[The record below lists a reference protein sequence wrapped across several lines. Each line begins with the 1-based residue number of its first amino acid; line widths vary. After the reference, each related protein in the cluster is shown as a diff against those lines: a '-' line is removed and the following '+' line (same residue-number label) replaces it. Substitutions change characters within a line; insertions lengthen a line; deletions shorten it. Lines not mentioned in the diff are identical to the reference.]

1 MVLPGIVDRL
11 IIDLETLRSQM
22 YRLDEAA
29 QARIT
34 ELKELVAE
42 AHELGM
48 KDAADMFNKQLEEIE
63 RVMKGIRGDL
73 SELSKEKEK
82 MIEEIENERRKK
94 LIETKMKTISTDV
107 DKLKAE
113 FAESRGKLMEI
124 VNEEIENK
132 PKL

>member
-1 MVLPGIVDRL
+1 MVDRL
-11 IIDLETLRSQM
+11 IIDLETLRNQM
-22 YRLDEAA
+22 YRLDEDA

-42 AHELGM
+42 ANELGM
-48 KDAADMFNKQLEEIE
+48 KDAADIFNGQLEEIE
-63 RVMKGIRGDL
+63 RVIKGVRGDL
-73 SELSKEKEK
+73 SELSKNKEK

-94 LIETKMKTISTDV
+94 LIESKMKTISNDV

-113 FAESRGKLMEI
+113 FVESRVKLMEI

-132 PKL
+132 LELE

>member
-1 MVLPGIVDRL
+1 M
-11 IIDLETLRSQM
+11 IIDLETLRNKM
-22 YRLDEAA
+22 YRLDEDA

-42 AHELGM
+42 ANELGM
-48 KDAADMFNKQLEEIE
+48 TDAAKMFNGELEEIE
-63 RVMKGIRGDL
+63 RVLNGVRGDL

-94 LIETKMKTISTDV
+94 LIESKMKTISNDV

-113 FAESRGKLMEI
+113 FVESRGKLMEI
-124 VNEEIENK
+124 VNEEIE
-132 PKL
+132 

>member
-1 MVLPGIVDRL
+1 MVLPGMVDRL
-11 IIDLETLRSQM
+11 IIDLETLRNKM
-22 YRLDEAA
+22 YRLDEDA

-42 AHELGM
+42 ANELGM
-48 KDAADMFNKQLEEIE
+48 TDAAEIFNGQLEEIE
-63 RVMKGIRGDL
+63 RVLNGVRGDL

-94 LIETKMKTISTDV
+94 LIESKMKTISNDV

-113 FAESRGKLMEI
+113 FVESRGKLMEI
-124 VNEEIENK
+124 VNEEIE
-132 PKL
+132 

>member
-1 MVLPGIVDRL
+1 MVDRL
-11 IIDLETLRSQM
+11 IIDLETLRNKM
-22 YRLDEAA
+22 YRLDEDA

-42 AHELGM
+42 ANELGM
-48 KDAADMFNKQLEEIE
+48 TDAAEMFSGQLEEIE
-63 RVMKGIRGDL
+63 RVLNGVRGDL

-94 LIETKMKTISTDV
+94 LIESKMKTISNDV

-113 FAESRGKLMEI
+113 FVESRGKLMEI
-124 VNEEIENK
+124 VNEEIE
-132 PKL
+132 